1 MKKSR
6 NLLGYVSACIEQID
20 GVSKNLLG
28 TGSLIVVGD
37 FYYLLTC
44 DHVIRPDKDLLPSES
59 LQAYLTIDRNVI
71 NLTILGIIAS
81 PELDLAALK
90 ISKPNVDFDYK
101 SNVLLGFNN
110 EPKDEYCLYG
120 FPEILSGN
128 GMYLDCEYQNGD
140 SYKLNF
146 NMQTIDEAKQD
157 YVGGFSGSGVFI
169 DRLGTLYLVAIV
181 KKIDE
186 NMPYDVVHTV
196 AANEYDTILGTKSVD
211 LVNDD
216 LIQIWDRKLDSLNRK
231 QLLEKLRKVHSD
243 YLLNLERKIKVIYG
257 DDIEK
262 KIECRI
268 DDYLKG
274 DKVIAKMRNL
284 FAPLTIRLLKED
296 ENFQDYLNR
305 YIASHCDNIREAEQ
319 KFADVRTQLLKQV
332 TPILQEYNYVYV
344 VEKYVDYKLAEMLM
358 NCNINFEL

>member
-1 MKKSR
+1 MNISR
-6 NLLGYVSACIEQID
+6 NSLMYVSACIKQID
-20 GVSKNLLG
+20 EDILG
-28 TGSLIVVGD
+28 TGSIIVVGEY
-37 FYYLLTC
+37 YYLLTC
-44 DHVIRPDKDLLPSES
+44 DHVIRNNNELIPSES
-59 LQAYLTIDRNVI
+59 LQAYLTIGKNVI
-71 NLTILGIIAS
+71 DLAILDIKVNKV
-81 PELDLAALK
+81 LDLAALQ

-101 SNVLLGFNN
+101 STVLLGFNN

-120 FPEILSGN
+120 FPGILLGH
-128 GMYLDCEYQNGD
+128 GIYLDCEYQNGD
-140 SYKLNF
+140 SYKLKF
-146 NMQTIDEAKQD
+146 NMQTIDEPKQN

-181 KKIDE
+181 KNIDK

-196 AANEYDTILGTKSVD
+196 AANEYDAILGTKSVD
-211 LVNDD
+211 LVHDD
-216 LIQIWDRKLDSLNRK
+216 LTHIWDEKLDSLSRK
-231 QLLEKLRKVHSD
+231 QLFESLRNVHSD

-257 DDIEK
+257 DNIEK

-274 DKVIAKMRNL
+274 DKVIVEMRKL

-305 YIASHCDNIREAEQ
+305 YIVSHCDNIREAEQ
-319 KFADVRTQLLKQV
+319 KFAEVRTQLLKQV
-332 TPILQEYNYVYV
+332 SPILQEYNYNDV
-344 VEKYVDYKLAEMLM
+344 VEQYVNYKLAEMLM

>member
-1 MKKSR
+1 MNNSR
-6 NLLGYVSACIEQID
+6 NLLRYVSACIEQIE
-20 GVSKNLLG
+20 GASKNLLG

-44 DHVIRPDKDLLPSES
+44 DHVIRPDKELLPSGS
-59 LQAYLTIDRNVI
+59 LRAYLTIGKDVI
-71 NLTILGIIAS
+71 NLTILGIIS
-81 PELDLAALK
+81 NSKLDLAALK
-90 ISKPNVDFDYK
+90 ISKPNVDFNYK

-110 EPKDEYCLYG
+110 QPKDEYCLYG
-120 FPEILSGN
+120 FPKILSGN
-128 GMYLDCEYQNGD
+128 GTYLDCEYQNGD
-140 SYKLNF
+140 SYKLKF

-157 YVGGFSGSGVFI
+157 YVDGFSGSGVFI

-196 AANEYDTILGTKSVD
+196 TANEYDTILGTKSVD
-211 LVNDD
+211 LVDDD

-243 YLLNLERKIKVIYG
+243 YLLNLERKITVIYG

-274 DKVIAKMRNL
+274 NKVIVEMRNL

-296 ENFQDYLNR
+296 ENFQDYLNK
-305 YIASHCDNIREAEQ
+305 YIACHCDNINDAQQ
-319 KFADVRTQLLKQV
+319 KFNDARTHLVKQV
-332 TPILQEYNYVYV
+332 TLILQEYHYDHV

-358 NCNINFEL
+358 NCNINFTR